1 MNNFRSTHRAV
12 NLLGRHVIRS
22 PEIPVKLEFFEN
34 ISCLD
39 GTVQDLRNRVDPGTE
54 IRNLFATNSQSRKLQ
69 REVML
74 LWRKMRRSFKD
85 IVSYRSVWSLH
96 INKLVPRWG
105 LNIANYK
112 LDFQI
117 LGEIN
122 PATSTICSVANQFCV
137 FGSSQKYA
145 FVILLPSLSPQE
157 GRFQ

>member
-12 NLLGRHVIRS
+12 NLLGRPVIRS

-74 LWRKMRRSFKD
+74 L
-85 IVSYRSVWSLH
+85 
-96 INKLVPRWG
+96 
-105 LNIANYK
+105 
-112 LDFQI
+112 
-117 LGEIN
+117 
-122 PATSTICSVANQFCV
+122 
-137 FGSSQKYA
+137 
-145 FVILLPSLSPQE
+145 
-157 GRFQ
+157 